1 MRNLSFQTKEDE
13 LQAFFEK
20 FGTVQSVN
28 IVQRDGRSKGIG
40 FVEFDSVESAKKAL
54 DAEELELD
62 GRKLGVSYAEN
73 KRRDNDR
80 II

>member
-54 DAEELELD
+54 DA
-62 GRKLGVSYAEN
+62 
-73 KRRDNDR
+73 
-80 II
+80 